1 MGRAGRGGGEGE
13 AGQGRLGGADWS
25 KCEVGQGEVR
35 RVLKWMVSNPPA
47 LSSWQ
52 IGLYWFVSILMTAL
66 LELESR
72 RSVVLVVPL
81 QRAASNNDT
90 LSLSLLSGVPP
101 GLKWSAVARDRDV
114 VALAQHFVPAG
125 VLEGCSAPRK
135 VGKHETMEEDAAR
148 RPARPGNLQTA
159 RKQGSVRPS
168 SESLLQVGVLNPT
181 QL

>member
-13 AGQGRLGGADWS
+13 AGQGKLGGADWS

-52 IGLYWFVSILMTAL
+52 IALYWFVSILMTAL
-66 LELESR
+66 LKLESK
-72 RSVVLVVPL
+72 RSVVLVLPL

-101 GLKWSAVARDRDV
+101 GLKWSAVARGRDV
-114 VALAQHFVPAG
+114 ELEEDFVPA
-125 VLEGCSAPRK
+125 VALEGCSGPKK
-135 VGKHETMEEDAAR
+135 VGKRETMEEDGAH
-148 RPARPGNLQTA
+148 RPAPPPGNLQA
-159 RKQGSVRPS
+159 HKQGCDQPGSGA
-168 SESLLQVGVLNPT
+168 LLQVGVLNPT